1 MAYIW
6 FFSHKWFKFCLT
18 CLKFCIE
25 TAFGIAHERKKRVD
39 QVPKYFACKR
49 QKFKKSKIKIL
60 QKSSKRA
67 ISRKIF
73 KKFPHATGNKSP
85 NAYLLVYKI
94 WWHFYNRET
103 QKYP

>member
-67 ISRKIF
+67 ISRKISTRYWKQISKCIF
-73 KKFPHATGNKSP
+73 TCVQNLVA
-85 NAYLLVYKI
+85 LL
-94 WWHFYNRET
+94 
-103 QKYP
+103 